1 MIMGP
6 QYETYPYDYSWHYFD
21 ALGVQGDSPA
31 GSPLTMSRTTSVQAN
46 VLSSATGNPKYPTR
60 EAYKAAMA
68 ARLGGR

>member
-6 QYETYPYDYSWHYFD
+6 SYVTYPSDYSWHYFD
-21 ALGVQGDSPA
+21 ALGVQDPPEGSSPA
-31 GSPLTMSRTTSVQAN
+31 MAKTASVQDN
-46 VLSSATGNPKYPTR
+46 VPSSATGNPKYPTL